1 MAMFWQS
8 YLDMVQI
15 LLDFVKSIR
24 LPDWNLHLQSTE
36 RMLVWIHAYDTINY
50 ARHFSYYCC
59 TQQKIQNKFPTIYQ
73 EFQHGNFST
82 RRTKGK
88 FNMLPPD
95 QVIEQTI
102 NKDQKGPGGII
113 GISTSQGSIQS
124 WVLSSHNTATL
135 IADLRKGLNLDTAD
149 STTKDLNSKR
159 IRFDENAVN
168 KCYELINSWTNPFT
182 ETSNIFCLSS
192 GMTSCYEVQ
201 HDLLEAQKIG
211 QACLET
217 FITERIETNNI
228 DFYAPIKKNCL
239 QTFEK
244 EKKTVRLNISNQK
257 VAIRADRETFARLL
271 LIQQKHR
278 VNLREVLAYELG
290 PLPLSIS
297 NYDGSLRKTQK
308 SKLFQHL
315 ESSIVSCVAIPE
327 NCPQIF
333 DGMVLLQK
341 LPKMLKTFGDI
352 SDYILKKVLRGPAR
366 AAFFVTDYYL
376 EDSIK
381 SMEWDSRSTHGT
393 IRMKV
398 VRRKQAIPKQWKK
411 FLRNSENKLDLI
423 DFLLYDWSTN
433 SKHSQLLDGK
443 EFYMTIR
450 DEAHCISLVHGVISC
465 DRVQELSSI
474 QEEADTKIFLCAKF
488 AASLGFES
496 VSIIT
501 VDSDVAILSMYYQ
514 HRLDLNIFLQ
524 MGTGS
529 KEKIFDIQTNEL
541 SVDVINA
548 LPAVH
553 ALSGCDSTSSLSGIG
568 KVKFFKTVCKDERY
582 YNAASI
588 LGESETIN
596 DTVVDVLEELF
607 CDVYGAKDE
616 IDINSARY
624 MLFSKL
630 KKVSIYFFYCLLLS
644 LNKCK
649 TFFQVRISV

>member
-1 MAMFWQS
+1 M
-8 YLDMVQI
+8 
-15 LLDFVKSIR
+15 
-24 LPDWNLHLQSTE
+24 
-36 RMLVWIHAYDTINY
+36 
-50 ARHFSYYCC
+50 
-59 TQQKIQNKFPTIYQ
+59 
-73 EFQHGNFST
+73 
-82 RRTKGK
+82 
-88 FNMLPPD
+88 
-95 QVIEQTI
+95 
-102 NKDQKGPGGII
+102 
-113 GISTSQGSIQS
+113 
-124 WVLSSHNTATL
+124 
-135 IADLRKGLNLDTAD
+135 
-149 STTKDLNSKR
+149 
-159 IRFDENAVN
+159 
-168 KCYELINSWTNPFT
+168 
-182 ETSNIFCLSS
+182 
-192 GMTSCYEVQ
+192 
-201 HDLLEAQKIG
+201 
-211 QACLET
+211 
-217 FITERIETNNI
+217 
-228 DFYAPIKKNCL
+228 
-239 QTFEK
+239 
-244 EKKTVRLNISNQK
+244 NISNQK

-271 LIQQKHR
+271 LIQQKRR

-352 SDYILKKVLRGPAR
+352 SDYILKKVLRDPAR

-381 SMEWDSRSTHGT
+381 SMERDSRSTYGT

-398 VRRKQAIPKQWKK
+398 VRREQAIPKQWKK

-524 MGTGS
+524 LGTGS

-630 KKVSIYFFYCLLLS
+630 KKVSIYFFYCLLL
-644 LNKCK
+644 CK